1 MLARRVS
8 STAASLE
15 SVGAFTRPGLVHAL
29 PTPLTPLPANTTTTQ
44 KNIKILLRMKA
55 MGPLQPFDMRVELC
69 QVHLKGRLRFGLQ
82 LGREP
87 PGIT

>member
-1 MLARRVS
+1 
-8 STAASLE
+8 
-15 SVGAFTRPGLVHAL
+15 
-29 PTPLTPLPANTTTTQ
+29 
-44 KNIKILLRMKA
+44 MKA